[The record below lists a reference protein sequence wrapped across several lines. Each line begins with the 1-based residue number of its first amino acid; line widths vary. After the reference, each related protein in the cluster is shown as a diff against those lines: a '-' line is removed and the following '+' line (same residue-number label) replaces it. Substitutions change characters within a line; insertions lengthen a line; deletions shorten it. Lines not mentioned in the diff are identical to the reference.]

1 MGYLMMCVL
10 STRAR
15 RCSSCVLPFLWPRGT
30 LSAWCVER
38 AVVAATLQGV
48 PRARQCARVVRL
60 LCMVIR
66 PARPR
71 RDRPG
76 RPPACPRGLMAT
88 TGSATL
94 ETRRTLDRGH
104 PAAVDLARPGRAN
117 GHPADQATR
126 KRLERSRTMWKT
138 EDALQEIRAEGRAID
153 PAAVERM
160 FDATRGAHISP
171 GELERIWR
179 GQSGPPAGPWY
190 CTGIDWAQQRHSTV
204 AAVVRCEIT
213 PLQLVAV
220 YRAQRRSWLSMTEK
234 VGALLDA
241 FPAFAAHDQLQGVTL
256 VGRVRTDLFRCC
268 GEDDLFGSGHPP
280 ETVVAPALASH
291 AFKTGRRPSA
301 ATPAGAPA
309 GGTR

>member
-10 STRAR
+10 
-15 RCSSCVLPFLWPRGT
+15 PFLCPRGT
-30 LSAWCVER
+30 LSTWCVER

-48 PRARQCARVVRL
+48 PRARQCGRVVRL

-66 PARPR
+66 PPDPVATDRAGRRRAHAASWQPRVRPR
-71 RDRPG
+71 WKLDARWIVD
-76 RPPACPRGLMAT
+76 ALPR
-88 TGSATL
+88 
-94 ETRRTLDRGH
+94 R

-117 GHPADQATR
+117 GHPADQGTR
-126 KRLERSRTMWKT
+126 KRLERSRTMWET
-138 EDALQEIRAEGRAID
+138 EDALQQIRAEGRAID

-179 GQSGPPAGPWY
+179 GPPGPPA
-190 CTGIDWAQQRHSTV
+190 D
-204 AAVVRCEIT
+204 
-213 PLQLVAV
+213 
-220 YRAQRRSWLSMTEK
+220 RAWLSMAAQ
-234 VGALLDA
+234 VDALLDA

-256 VGRVRTDLFRCC
+256 VGRVRTDLSRCY

-280 ETVVAPALASH
+280 ETVVALTLASH
-291 AFKTGRRPSA
+291 AFKTGRRPSD